1 MKFGNLENVILPN
14 FIEFLHST
22 LDKKTNKT
30 SRHEIE
36 KAKRSMN
43 KYVEQKKD
51 KIGYSQG

>member
-14 FIEFLHST
+14 CIEFLHSM

-30 SRHEIE
+30 SRNEIE
-36 KAKRSMN
+36 KAKRIMN

-51 KIGYSQG
+51 KI